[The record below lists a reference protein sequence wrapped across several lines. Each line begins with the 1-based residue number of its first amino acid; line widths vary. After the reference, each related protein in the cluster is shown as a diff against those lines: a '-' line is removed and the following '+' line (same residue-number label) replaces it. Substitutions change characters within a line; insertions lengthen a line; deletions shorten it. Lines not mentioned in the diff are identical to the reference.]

1 MLDASSVVVVDD
13 HACVRS
19 AISNLLRSSGIR
31 VLVYASAEELL
42 SAGDM
47 PQIACI
53 IIDVELSG
61 MDGFELHRRLISRG
75 ARLPTIF
82 ISAALDPTLSLRAV
96 GAGALAFLNKP
107 FSEASLLVPIL
118 RALAALRTVGVT

>member
-1 MLDASSVVVVDD
+1 MSCTRWARGRSQNWYECPNEWGCWRGSMNVATQAIAPHTKIAYLRWPYGFNSGAMLDASSVVVVDD

-53 IIDVELSG
+53 IIDVEL
-61 MDGFELHRRLISRG
+61 
-75 ARLPTIF
+75 
-82 ISAALDPTLSLRAV
+82 
-96 GAGALAFLNKP
+96 
-107 FSEASLLVPIL
+107 
-118 RALAALRTVGVT
+118 